1 MNYGDYNMT
10 KQLELRKGDITNLD
24 VGAIINPANTQLIM
38 GGGVAGAIRK
48 KAGEEI
54 QKECNK
60 KSPINIGEA
69 VITGGGNLK
78 ADFVI
83 HTVGPR
89 KTTPE
94 RKKLLKKAVKNSLE
108 IAENNGIKSLAF
120 PAISTGIF
128 GYPVKEA
135 AEVILST
142 IKNYLNFHNSS
153 IEKVIVILYD
163 NKTYKIF
170 NNINKKIK

>member
-1 MNYGDYNMT
+1 MIE
-10 KQLELRKGDITNLD
+10 QLELKKGDITNLD
-24 VGAIINPANTQLIM
+24 VDAIINPANTQLIM

-48 KAGEEI
+48 KGGEEI
-54 QKECNK
+54 QKECHK
-60 KSPINIGEA
+60 KSPINIGEV
-69 VITGGGNLK
+69 VITSGGKLK
-78 ADFVI
+78 ADYVI
-83 HTVGPR
+83 HAVGPR
-89 KTTPE
+89 KSTPN
-94 RKKLLKKAVKNSLE
+94 RKKLLTKAVKNSLK
-108 IAENNGIKSLAF
+108 IADDYGIKSLAF
-120 PAISTGIF
+120 PAISTGVF
-128 GYPVKEA
+128 GYPLKEA